1 MFNVV
6 QTPSLI
12 KRLQELISYIG
23 GNHTIEGCA
32 IYDVE
37 S

>member
-6 QTPSLI
+6 QTPLLI

-23 GNHTIEGCA
+23 GNHTIESCA

>member
-6 QTPSLI
+6 QTPFI

-23 GNHTIEGCA
+23 GNHTIESCA
-32 IYDVE
+32 INDVE